1 MSINKK
7 SGFINLCFPLSFTIL
22 TFLLGWPQIIL
33 YQFGYK
39 TSTELLDMNF
49 IATGTIANLLVLL
62 VIGILVDTWRKKKG
76 YLSKK
81 YYMKLPIL
89 LIIIGLLLFAISF
102 IDKTCA

>member
-7 SGFINLCFPLSFTIL
+7 SGFINLCFPLVYYTNFSS
-22 TFLLGWPQIIL
+22 GWPQIIL

-62 VIGILVDTWRKKKG
+62 VIGILVDTWRKKKDT
-76 YLSKK
+76 YQKS
-81 YYMKLPIL
+81 
-89 LIIIGLLLFAISF
+89 II
-102 IDKTCA
+102 